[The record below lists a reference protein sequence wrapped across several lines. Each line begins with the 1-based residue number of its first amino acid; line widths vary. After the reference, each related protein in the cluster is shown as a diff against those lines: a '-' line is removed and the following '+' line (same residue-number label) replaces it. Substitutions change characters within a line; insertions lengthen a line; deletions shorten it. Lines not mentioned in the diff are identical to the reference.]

1 MEIFALFL
9 VLYLVAAP
17 DRLSLA
23 LTRGVTG
30 AARGAATGKTPKS
43 RKSSPRGRAMLAG
56 WREGV
61 TTAQERREAGR
72 DAWSR
77 GSRGAG
83 RVAGGTVSLARGI
96 RNTIAARRARFA
108 DASTDETPDAAPSR
122 RGWTGPRL
130 VRRPRTAPT
139 SEASGAVVD
148 QDGNDVTP
156 PADEAAKPQPA
167 KPETAPAAPESTPE
181 APEANP
187 AAQTPETVL
196 KPAPESAPTGATN
209 PNPHSNTTTA
219 LNGAKPMSIGTT
231 ELSNI
236 DEYEKE
242 LKAVEAAVG
251 LVAEA
256 MDSVRKWGKNLPERW
271 SAAGWGTAG
280 LDRSVH
286 NIAETIGALKM
297 PAVAEAFSA
306 ARGEVTKARDLGEAV
321 DAVKARGK
329 TEAFKGQ

>member
-1 MEIFALFL
+1 MEVFALFL

-23 LTRGVTG
+23 LTRGLSG

-43 RKSSPRGRAMLAG
+43 RKSSPRGRAALAG

-61 TTAQERREAGR
+61 KAARERREAGR
-72 DAWSR
+72 DVWTR

-96 RNTIAARRARFA
+96 RNSIAARRARSA
-108 DASTDETPDAAPSR
+108 DASADNATDADKPG
-122 RGWTGPRL
+122 RGWSGPRL

-156 PADEAAKPQPA
+156 PTDKAAKPQPT
-167 KPETAPAAPESTPE
+167 KPEAAPAAPETTPE
-181 APEANP
+181 APKANP
-187 AAQTPETVL
+187 APKTPETAL
-196 KPAPESAPTGATN
+196 EPAPEPAPIGATN
-209 PNPHSNTTTA
+209 PNPHTNTTTT
-219 LNGAKPMSIGTT
+219 LNGAKPMALGTT

-242 LKAVEAAVG
+242 LKAVEAAVR

-280 LDRSVH
+280 LDRSVQD
-286 NIAETIGALKM
+286 IAETIGDLKM
-297 PAVAEAFSA
+297 PAVAEAFAA
-306 ARGEVTKARDLGEAV
+306 ARAQVTKARDLGEAV
-321 DAVKARGK
+321 DAVRARGK